1 MNLWH
6 ARMLALSSRLRAE
19 TDAAETD
26 AERVGAD
33 PSRDDYT
40 RGFVRGFA
48 RGLRRAAQLLTD
60 FGDV

>member
-1 MNLWH
+1 
-6 ARMLALSSRLRAE
+6 MLALSSRLRAE